1 MTLNEI
7 RAARM
12 YLKGEASLEQIGH
25 HCRLTA
31 QDVLHAV
38 SVYLRQKRGQDT
50 ECANCRWRS
59 GDRPCVLP
67 RCLGRVLP

>member
-12 YLKGEASLEQIGH
+12 YLKGEVNLEQIRH
-25 HCRLTA
+25 QCDLSA

-38 SVYLRQKRGQDT
+38 AVYLKQKRGQDT

-67 RCLGRVLP
+67 QSVCRF